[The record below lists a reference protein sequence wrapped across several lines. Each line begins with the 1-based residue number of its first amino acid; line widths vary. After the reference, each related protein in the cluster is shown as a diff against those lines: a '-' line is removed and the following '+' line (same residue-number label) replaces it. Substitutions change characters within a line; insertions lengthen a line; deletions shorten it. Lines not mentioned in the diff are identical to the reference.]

1 MQDSPRQ
8 REEVE
13 RQFDRW
19 QRRAW
24 IVGGIGLL
32 LALLGAFL
40 NLTQFF
46 QSYLFAYLFW
56 LGITLGALAW
66 LLVHQL
72 TGGRWGFVMFPLL
85 QSSAFLIGWVALF
98 FLPLLLGL
106 EHLYVWARPEA
117 VAYDPLLQHKQ
128 PYLNIPFFIGRAILY
143 FVIWI
148 GTIFLLLHW
157 LRRLELDPDPLL
169 LRRARRISGP
179 ALALYGL
186 TVTFGAFDW
195 LMSLEPHWFSTIFGV
210 LVAAG
215 QVVTALALAI
225 GGVAF
230 LVRVTPLTYVV
241 SAQQLQD
248 LGNLLLATV
257 LFWAYIAFVQYF
269 IIWSGNIPEEVTWY
283 LHRLRGGWEWI
294 ALALLV
300 FHFIVP
306 FALLLSSQVKRNPG
320 TLAMVAGMVLVAD
333 LVHLWWL
340 VAPTYFAGVFRIH
353 WLDIVMPVA
362 LGALWLA
369 ALVGQLRQQR
379 LVPVADPVWQE
390 GHILE

>member
-1 MQDSPRQ
+1 
-8 REEVE
+8 
-13 RQFDRW
+13 
-19 QRRAW
+19 
-24 IVGGIGLL
+24 
-32 LALLGAFL
+32 
-40 NLTQFF
+40 
-46 QSYLFAYLFW
+46 
-56 LGITLGALAW
+56 
-66 LLVHQL
+66 
-72 TGGRWGFVMFPLL
+72 
-85 QSSAFLIGWVALF
+85 
-98 FLPLLLGL
+98 
-106 EHLYVWARPEA
+106 
-117 VAYDPLLQHKQ
+117 
-128 PYLNIPFFIGRAILY
+128 
-143 FVIWI
+143 
-148 GTIFLLLHW
+148 
-157 LRRLELDPDPLL
+157 
-169 LRRARRISGP
+169 
-179 ALALYGL
+179 
-186 TVTFGAFDW
+186 
-195 LMSLEPHWFSTIFGV
+195 
-210 LVAAG
+210 
-215 QVVTALALAI
+215 LALAI

-230 LVRVTPLTYVV
+230 LVRVAPLTYVV

-340 VAPTYFAGVFRIH
+340 VAPTFFAGAFRIH